1 MTDKTIDL
9 TEERFNRIKSG
20 LTAAQIKDPLYFCEL
35 SKSYENEDLDLTY
48 RILLHAFRLDNKS
61 QQIKS
66 RLTKIRRL
74 KKDVDDKL
82 TLEQIDNI
90 IVLEQSV
97 DENTDTSE
105 EQKPFFIKSYFK
117 IKSEDFL
124 ERFKQPLFVFVLLPW
139 LLYALYLTLFASPIF
154 ESSSQIILKQPDS
167 VATMDPTMAMLTG
180 LGVSNGNTDV
190 ELVKAY
196 ILSSDMLTYLD
207 KKLELKKHYV
217 SDTADFFSRLSA
229 DSSFEEFNEYYKQ
242 HVIVEIDDISKII
255 SIKVQAFEPIYAK
268 ELNDLIIKRSEW
280 FINSIGHKLAKE
292 QLSFINGEH
301 DIITSKLE
309 VAKKKLLAFQRENK
323 LLSPEAEGTAFQE
336 IAYSLESSISLKKAE
351 LRSLRSTMSESASQI
366 QSAKSMLKALTE
378 QLKEENQRISGG
390 TGINNIATKLAE
402 FSDYKIDL
410 ELALQAYSSSLVSLE
425 KSRIEA
431 YRKLQ
436 YLLTIETSTLPDDNQ
451 YPTIIYNLTL
461 FAIIL
466 LLVFGI
472 SKILIAT
479 INELT

>member
-1 MTDKTIDL
+1 MTDKIVDL
-9 TEERFNRIKSG
+9 TEEKFDRIKSG
-20 LTAAQIKDPLYFCEL
+20 LTAAQIKDPLYFTEL

-48 RILLHAFRLDNKS
+48 RIVLHAFRLDNKS
-61 QQIKS
+61 PSIKS
-66 RLTKIRRL
+66 RLTKVRRL

-90 IVLEQSV
+90 IALEQNMDV
-97 DENTDTSE
+97 NIETEDH
-105 EQKPFFIKSYFK
+105 QKGWS
-117 IKSEDFL
+117 IKSEAIPNF
-124 ERFKQPLFVFVLLPW
+124 FKLPFFVFVLLPW
-139 LLYALYLTLFASPIF
+139 LFYALYLTFLASPVF
-154 ESSSQIILKQPDS
+154 ESSSQVIIKKPDS

-180 LGVSNGNTDV
+180 LGVSSGKADV
-190 ELVKAY
+190 QLVKAY
-196 ILSSDMLTYLD
+196 ILSSDMLAYLD
-207 KKLELKKHYV
+207 GELELKSHYM
-217 SDTADFFSRLSA
+217 SDSADFFSRLGA
-229 DSSFEEFNEYYKQ
+229 DSTVEDFTEYYRQ
-242 HVIVEIDDISKII
+242 HIIVEIDDVSSII
-255 SIKVQAFEPIYAK
+255 SIKAQAFESVYAK
-268 ELNDLIIKRSEW
+268 KLNDLIIKRSEW
-280 FINSIGHKLAKE
+280 FINNIGHKLARE

-309 VAKKKLLAFQRENK
+309 VAKKNLLAFQRENK

-351 LRSLRSTMSESASQI
+351 LRSLRSTMSENASQI
-366 QSAKSMLKALTE
+366 QSAISMIKALTD
-378 QLKEENQRISGG
+378 QLKEEDQRISGG
-390 TGINNIATKLAE
+390 SGIDNIATKLAE

-410 ELALQAYSSSLVSLE
+410 ELALQAYSSSLISLE

-451 YPTIIYNLTL
+451 YPTIVYNLTL

>member
-9 TEERFNRIKSG
+9 TEERFNRIKSR

-97 DENTDTSE
+97 DKNPDTSE

-117 IKSEDFL
+117 IKLEDFL

-139 LLYALYLTLFASPIF
+139 LFYALYLTLFASPIF

-229 DSSFEEFNEYYKQ
+229 GSSFEDFNEYYKQ

-268 ELNDLIIKRSEW
+268 ELNDLLSNYQMFYMNLRGFHWNIKGRNFFELHVK
-280 FINSIGHKLAKE
+280 FEELYNDALI
-292 QLSFINGEH
+292 QV
-301 DIITSKLE
+301 D
-309 VAKKKLLAFQRENK
+309 
-323 LLSPEAEGTAFQE
+323 E
-336 IAYSLESSISLKKAE
+336 IAERVLTLSVIPVHTFSNYIEVSDIKAE
-351 LRSLRSTMSESASQI
+351 ENVTDGEEAIASV
-366 QSAKSMLKALTE
+366 LKALTI
-378 QLKEENQRISGG
+378 LLTKERAILTIAGDANDEG
-390 TGINNIATKLAE
+390 TASLM
-402 FSDYKIDL
+402 SDYITQQEKL
-410 ELALQAYSSSLVSLE
+410 VWMLSAY
-425 KSRIEA
+425 
-431 YRKLQ
+431 Q
-436 YLLTIETSTLPDDNQ
+436 N
-451 YPTIIYNLTL
+451 
-461 FAIIL
+461 
-466 LLVFGI
+466 
-472 SKILIAT
+472 
-479 INELT
+479 